1 MIVTCPNC
9 TAKFLVA
16 DHLIPPAGRVVR
28 CGSCKHLWNVT
39 LSGSSVTTGGKAD
52 FASLVADAVGANAA
66 QPSAAG
72 TASSFQLPAI
82 AAKPL
87 PAKPFLIAMPILAL
101 AWLGVAMYANYP
113 SWMKTPGLSSIY
125 SMLGATPTDGL
136 HFNKANLVREQEGQR
151 TNFILSG
158 EIANEASETRTLPTV
173 RVTLLDASGVEVAAR
188 EYAVNVTI
196 KPGDTYPFR
205 ITNMSTSFGDRVHE
219 VVIDLGHDIQL
230 MFR

>member
-39 LSGSSVTTGGKAD
+39 QSSGSSTGKPERAD
-52 FASLVADAVGANAA
+52 FAGLVADAVSGDAA
-66 QPSAAG
+66 VSEAG
-72 TASSFQLPAI
+72 FQLPAI
-82 AAKPL
+82 ATKPL
-87 PAKPFLIAMPILAL
+87 PTLPFFIAIPVLAL
-101 AWLGVAMYANYP
+101 LWFAAALFANYP
-113 SWMKTPGLSSIY
+113 SWMGAPGISGIY

-136 HFNKANLVREQEGQR
+136 AFSKANLAREVEGQR
-151 TNFILSG
+151 TRFVISG
-158 EIANEASETRTLPTV
+158 EIANTSDTLRTIPSV
-173 RVTLLDASGVEVAAR
+173 RVTLVDAQGDEVASR
-188 EYAVNVTI
+188 VYAVNVKV

-205 ITNMSTSFGDRVHE
+205 ITNMSTSFGDRVHD
-219 VVIDLGHDIQL
+219 VVLDLGHDLQL

>member
-1 MIVTCPNC
+1 MIVNCPNC

-39 LSGSSVTTGGKAD
+39 LSGGTSAGGKAD

-66 QPSAAG
+66 QPTAAG
-72 TASSFQLPAI
+72 TPASFQLPAI

-87 PAKPFLIAMPILAL
+87 PTKPFLIAIPILAL
-101 AWLGVAMYANYP
+101 AWLVVAIYANYP
-113 SWMKTPGLSSIY
+113 NWLNSPGLSSIY
-125 SMLGATPTDGL
+125 GMLGAKPTDGL

-151 TNFILSG
+151 TNFIISG
-158 EIANEASETRTLPTV
+158 EIANEASETRIVPTV
-173 RVTLLDASGVEVAAR
+173 RVTLRDASGEEVASR
-188 EYAVNVTI
+188 EYAVNVTV

-219 VVIDLGHDIQL
+219 VVIDLGHDVQL

>member
-39 LSGSSVTTGGKAD
+39 LAGGTAGGKAD
-52 FASLVADAVGANAA
+52 FASLVADVVGTNGAA
-66 QPSAAG
+66 ASAAG
-72 TASSFQLPAI
+72 NSFQLPAI

-87 PAKPFLIAMPILAL
+87 PAKPFLFAMPILAA
-101 AWLGVAMYANYP
+101 AWLVVALYANYP
-113 SWMKTPGLSSIY
+113 SWMKAPVLSSIY
-125 SMLGATPTDGL
+125 GMLGATPTDGL
-136 HFNKANLVREQEGQR
+136 HFNKANLAREQEGQR
-151 TNFILSG
+151 TNFIISG
-158 EIANEASETRTLPTV
+158 EIANTASETRTVPTV
-173 RVTLLDASGVEVAAR
+173 RVTLLDASGEEVASR

-219 VVIDLGHDIQL
+219 VVIDLGNDMQM